1 MKPLPLNI
9 QTLFGDLQ
17 QKMTFAEH
25 VPAHILRRTLKGN
38 DWVYAQEKHGSV
50 KKQRL
55 LGRAGDPAVEA
66 EAEALKSEAAN
77 AKLRRQIVGAKSADL
92 PKRFRAD
99 NGLEVELVT
108 PVRNRADEA
117 AGVVPIPAIG
127 AGAMPLPFLDF
138 LLSDAVTTT
147 AL

>member
-77 AKLRRQIVGAKSADL
+77 AKLRRQIVSMFEAGPSPRPRPSRWAGCS
-92 PKRFRAD
+92 KRSRGPA
-99 NGLEVELVT
+99 T
-108 PVRNRADEA
+108 STA
-117 AGVVPIPAIG
+117 A
-127 AGAMPLPFLDF
+127 
-138 LLSDAVTTT
+138 
-147 AL
+147 